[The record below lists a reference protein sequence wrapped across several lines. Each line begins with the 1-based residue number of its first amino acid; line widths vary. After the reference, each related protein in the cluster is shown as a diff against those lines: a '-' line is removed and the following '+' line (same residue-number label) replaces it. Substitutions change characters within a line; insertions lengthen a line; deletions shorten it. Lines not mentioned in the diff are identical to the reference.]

1 MKAKVIFAV
10 TTLIAASS
18 VNAQTMCVFDLL
30 GAQGDS
36 YTLMKDYA
44 LAAKQWGANITLK
57 PYPDERLA
65 VEDFK
70 AGQCDAVSLTGIRVH
85 PFNSFV
91 ASIDAIGSVPNNTA
105 AKTILTLM
113 ANPKLAPDM
122 VYKNYEV
129 AGVTSYGPAYI
140 MIRDRKIN
148 SLMKATGI
156 KFGVY
161 DYDKAEALMVEKMG
175 GQPVASDLMN
185 IGGKFNNGQ
194 IDALGMPAIGF
205 RPLELAKGLGT
216 KGGIFRFP
224 VVHVTY
230 DIIIHQNKFPDGY
243 GQNSRSWVVGLI
255 GRTFETTNKIEKS
268 IDPKYW
274 EELPANDKLG
284 YIKLMREARISLT
297 NQGFYD
303 KKMMGLLKKVRCALD
318 PSSFECSLTGE

>member
-1 MKAKVIFAV
+1 MNAKVIFAV

-18 VNAQTMCVFDLL
+18 AHAQTMCVFDLL

-36 YTLMKDYA
+36 YALMKDYA
-44 LAAKQWGANITLK
+44 LAAKQWGADIALK

-70 AGQCDAVSLTGIRVH
+70 AGQCDAVALTGIRVH

-91 ASIDAIGSVPNNTA
+91 ASIDAIGSVPNNMA
-105 AKTILTLM
+105 AKTIITLM

-148 SLMKATGI
+148 SLIKAAGI

-230 DIIIHQNKFPDGY
+230 DIIIHQNKFPEGY
-243 GQNSRSWVVGLI
+243 GQKSRTWTVGLI
-255 GRTFETTNKIEKS
+255 NRTFEATNRIEKS

-284 YIKLMREARISLT
+284 YIKLMREARMSMT
-297 NQGFYD
+297 NQGFYNP
-303 KKMMGLLKKVRCALD
+303 KMMGLLKKVRCALD

>member
-10 TTLIAASS
+10 TTVVAASS
-18 VNAQTMCVFDLL
+18 VHAQTLCVFDLL

-36 YTLMKDYA
+36 YALMKDYA

-230 DIIIHQNKFPDGY
+230 DIIIQKNKFPDGY
-243 GQNSRSWVVGLI
+243 GQNSRNWVVGLI

-318 PSSFECSLTGE
+318 PSSFECSLAGE